1 MHCLRYRQAVSVT
14 AAYCYTLDRKNGPI
28 DEAAKLDFCKNHLSH
43 GIIDFCSLPII
54 RGIQTVL
61 LKACY
66 LIGVYS
72 EAQSETPLFAESYL
86 LRLALNLHVGE
97 GSFRSHVF

>member
-66 LIGVYS
+66 LIG
-72 EAQSETPLFAESYL
+72 AFQ
-86 LRLALNLHVGE
+86 N
-97 GSFRSHVF
+97 